1 MINLAPALVKTER
14 FHNNAYC
21 TIKWSQSLSTAGRLL
36 KSTKNKFTSTNNFT
50 YFGCCYHHISG
61 LKQFHFWVIFK
72 I

>member
-21 TIKWSQSLSTAGRLL
+21 TIEWSQSLSTAGRLL

-50 YFGCCYHHISG
+50 YFGCCYHHIY
-61 LKQFHFWVIFK
+61 QV
-72 I
+72 